1 MSSEFVHTLLLR
13 PSLFEVDLDAIAHNI
28 AEIQRGI
35 GAEVKL
41 FAVLKCNAYGFGL
54 KEVGHVVETSPAF
67 GIAVGNLLEAVYLRR
82 HGVRKPI
89 LMYTNNLSAVAGV
102 VVQHDLMPTV
112 QDVESAGAYA
122 RAASATGRT
131 ARVFVKVDVG
141 LNRNGVLPGD
151 AAAFCE
157 AVGRLPALRI
167 EGIYSHFD
175 VPVPERESKDFV
187 EWQFARFKGVLEELE
202 EAGMRVPIRMV
213 AHSSIVPHFPHMDL
227 DAVDPGK
234 LVYGLYDAE
243 TARRPL
249 ALKQAFRALRTRL
262 VATKRVSADG
272 SCNAQARGTGRPGQA
287 IGVVPLGWGDG
298 FPRPVGEEAEVLLH
312 GKRVPVVG
320 DLTVEHARISLDD
333 VPDARIGDEVVII
346 GHQGDEAISVAEVAK
361 RSGMGLSEVSR
372 SVREPVARLFHWNGR
387 PHKVATILGETLIA
401 ENDWEHSLLCALD
414 ETEGASSPGV

>member
-1 MSSEFVHTLLLR
+1 VASEVVEVPHLR

-28 AEIQRGI
+28 REIQRVV
-35 GAEVKL
+35 GAGVKL

-54 KEVGHVVETSPAF
+54 KEVGQVVERSSAF

-82 HGVRKPI
+82 HGATKPI
-89 LMYTNNLSAVAGV
+89 LVYANNLAAVAGV

-112 QDVESAGAYA
+112 QDVESAEAYA

-141 LNRNGVLPGD
+141 LNRNGVLPCD
-151 AAAFCE
+151 AAAFCGI
-157 AVGRLPALRI
+157 VGGLPACRI

-175 VPVPERESKDFV
+175 VPVPEHESREFV
-187 EWQFARFKGVLEELE
+187 EWQFARFRRVLEELE
-202 EAGMRVPIRMV
+202 EAGIRVPIRMV

-243 TARRPL
+243 GALRPL
-249 ALKQAFRALRTRL
+249 VLKQAFRALRTRL
-262 VATKRVSADG
+262 VAAKRVSWDG
-272 SCNAQARGTGRPGQA
+272 RFNDQARGTGRPGQA

-298 FPRPVGEEAEVLLH
+298 FPRSGGGKAEVLLH

-320 DLTVEHARISLDD
+320 ELTVEHARISLDD
-333 VPDARIGDEVVII
+333 VPDARVGDQVVII
-346 GHQGDEAISVAEVAK
+346 GNQGNEAISVAEVAQ

-372 SVREPVARLFHWNGR
+372 SVREGVARLFHWNSR
-387 PHKVATILGETLIA
+387 PHKVSTILGETLIG
-401 ENDWEHSLLCALD
+401 ENDSPECTRDRAG
-414 ETEGASSPGV
+414 GAAGAEM